1 MNEKLVSVRRW
12 IQHLIKPPHRV
23 WQQPI
28 EDDSVEIRLEQP
40 VIGAILIGL
49 FILYIFMPIKVVVI
63 CLVSVAG
70 IILSGYGWVRSLAG
84 HVHATRKLR
93 YAAMQVGDELE
104 ENICVQ
110 NTGWLPALWIGIEDH
125 SDFPAYSIGVI
136 RALDASS
143 KAEWRVNLICKQRGV
158 FSLGPWEWVSGD
170 PFGLFTVRRC
180 YTKAQKMV
188 VYPPL
193 AVLPDE
199 LFPHGKKLGDTHA
212 LNQPLIS
219 DSVQAT
225 QTRPY
230 QPGDPLRRIHWRTTA
245 RHQSPYVKIFDP
257 EAAARIWLIPDLDPA
272 VHSKNQSEDWQD
284 SSEETMILLL
294 SALASKLINEHRAVG
309 LFAGVDPPS
318 IVLPQRGP
326 AFLWTILAELAP
338 LHTTQPVN
346 LADTL
351 ASMRKLIT
359 SRDLVIVVTPSMQ
372 SDWMFSLAQMTH
384 HFAEREA
391 WAFLLDPTSFGM
403 DGNPKAVQEQ
413 AAAMGISTRIVQRG
427 DIQPQLGGMGALRRW
442 EYLTLGTGRV
452 VVKNRPRLAEDLES
466 IEVGKWA

>member
-1 MNEKLVSVRRW
+1 VNKNLVSGWRW
-12 IQHLIKPPHRV
+12 LQVLIKPPHRF
-23 WQQPI
+23 WQQTI
-28 EDDSVEIRLEQP
+28 EDGEVEIRLQQP
-40 VIGAILIGL
+40 VILVILIGL
-49 FILYIFMPIKVVVI
+49 VILYIVWPIKVVVI
-63 CLVSVAG
+63 CLVTLLG
-70 IILSGYGWVRSLAG
+70 ITASGYGWVRSLAG

-170 PFGLFTVRRC
+170 PFGLFAVRRC
-180 YTKAQKMV
+180 YAKAQKMV

-199 LFPHGKKLGDTHA
+199 FLPRGKQVGDTRP
-212 LNQPLIS
+212 LNQPWVS
-219 DSVQAT
+219 DSVQVS

-245 RHQSPYVKIFDP
+245 RHQNPYVKVFDP
-257 EAAARIWLIPDLDPA
+257 EAASRIWLIPDLDPD
-272 VHSKNQSEDWQD
+272 VHTKNQSEDWQD

-294 SALASKLINEHRAVG
+294 SALASQLIHEHRAVG
-309 LFAGVDPPS
+309 LFAGVDPPG

-346 LADTL
+346 LAETL
-351 ASMRKLIT
+351 ASTRNLI
-359 SRDLVIVVTPSMQ
+359 SARDLVIVVTPSMQ
-372 SDWMFSLAQMTH
+372 SDWMFSLAQITH
-384 HFAEREA
+384 RFAEREA

-427 DIQPQLGGMGALRRW
+427 DIQPQLGGMGNLRRW

-452 VVKNRPRLAEDLES
+452 VVRNRPRLAEDLEA
-466 IEVGKWA
+466 IEVGKWV